1 MEVIP
6 EKEDIRIRI
15 MVRIRVTS
23 SPDPNCNSD
32 PNPNPDPNPRSQVY
46 LLATTK
52 GLPWTMFC
60 AICLWNG
67 DRTLHRAAPK
77 KFVAAL
83 LQIVAKSKSW
93 LNFI

>member
-1 MEVIP
+1 
-6 EKEDIRIRI
+6 

-32 PNPNPDPNPRSQVY
+32 PDPNPNPHPNPRSQVY

-83 LQIVAKSKSW
+83 PQIVAKSKSW
-93 LNFI
+93 LNFM